1 MKRRDAL
8 GALAAFGAL
17 PALSRAQGRA
27 RIFRIGYLIDQP
39 LIEPPSRERAAFLR
53 GLRELGYVE
62 GANLRIEYRSSETEP
77 AFLPELAAELVALRV
92 DAIVAMPDSPAQ
104 AAVKASRTIPIV
116 FLVGSDPVRQGYA
129 KSLARPGG
137 NATGLTLLQ
146 PALEPKRLELLR
158 ELLPRARRVAMLRAP
173 SLRAPSAVAN
183 TGEYA
188 QFTSAAA
195 RKLGLT
201 LEQHAIRDLGDLPAR
216 LDSIA
221 ASRPDALVAVADQR
235 LIAARKIIA
244 EFTLARRLPSI
255 MGVADY
261 AQLGGLVAYATN
273 IPEQFRRLASY
284 VDRILKGAKPGELP
298 IEQPTKFELTINLK
312 TAKALSIVVPPTVL
326 LRADRV
332 IE

>member
-1 MKRRDAL
+1 MRRREVL
-8 GALAAFGAL
+8 GALAALGAL
-17 PALSRAQGRA
+17 PALSRAQGRV

-62 GANLRIEYRSSETEP
+62 GANLRIEYRSSETDP
-77 AFLPELAAELVALRV
+77 AFLPELAAELVAMRV

-104 AAVKASRTIPIV
+104 AAVKASRTIPII

-146 PALEPKRLELLR
+146 PSLEPKRLELLR

-173 SLRAPSAVAN
+173 SATAN

-188 QFTSAAA
+188 QLVSAAA
-195 RKLGLT
+195 RKLGWT
-201 LEQHAIRDLGDLPAR
+201 LEQHAIRDMDELAAQ
-216 LDSIA
+216 LDKIA
-221 ASRPDALVAVADQR
+221 ASRPDALVAFADQR
-235 LIAARKIIA
+235 LIAARRIIA
-244 EFTLARRLPSI
+244 EFALARRLPSV

-261 AQLGGLVAYATN
+261 AQLGGLLSYATN

-298 IEQPTKFELTINLK
+298 IEQPTRFELAVNLN
-312 TAKALSIVVPPTVL
+312 TARTLGVSVPQSVL

>member
-1 MKRRDAL
+1 MKRRGAL
-8 GALAAFGAL
+8 LALAALGGL
-17 PALSRAQGRA
+17 PVLSRAQGPKRTY
-27 RIFRIGYLIDQP
+27 RIGYLIDQP
-39 LIEPPSRERAAFLR
+39 LIEPPSRERAAFLQ
-53 GLRELGYVE
+53 GLRELGYVD
-62 GANLRIEYRSSETEP
+62 GANLRIEYRSSESDP
-77 AFLPELAAELVALRV
+77 AFLPELAADLAAMRV
-92 DAIVAMPDSPAQ
+92 DAIVAMPNAPVH
-104 AAVKASRTIPIV
+104 AAMKASRTIPII
-116 FLVGSDPVRQGYA
+116 FLVGDDPVRQGFA

-137 NATGLTLLQ
+137 NATGITLLQ
-146 PALEPKRLELLR
+146 PTLEPKRLELLR
-158 ELLPRARRVAMLRAP
+158 ELLPRARRVAMLR
-173 SLRAPSAVAN
+173 SPSATAF

-201 LEQHAIRDLGDLPAR
+201 LERHAIRDLGELPAQ
-216 LDSIA
+216 LDKIA

-235 LIAARKIIA
+235 LIAARTIIA
-244 EFTLARRLPSI
+244 EFALARRLPSV

-261 AQLGGLVAYATN
+261 AQLGGLLSYATN

-298 IEQPTKFELTINLK
+298 VEQPTRFDLVVNLK
-312 TAKALSIVVPPTVL
+312 TAAALGVTVPQPVL

>member
-1 MKRRDAL
+1 MKRRAVL
-8 GALAAFGAL
+8 GAFAALGAL
-17 PALSRAQGRA
+17 PALSGAQGRA
-27 RIFRIGYLIDQP
+27 RTFRLGYLIDQP
-39 LIEPPSRERAAFLR
+39 LIEPPSRERAAFLE

-62 GANLRIEYRSSETEP
+62 GVNLRIEYRSSETDP

-116 FLVGSDPVRQGYA
+116 FLVGGDPVRQGYA
-129 KSLARPGG
+129 RSLARPGG

-146 PALEPKRLELLR
+146 PSLEPKRLELLR
-158 ELLPRARRVAMLRAP
+158 ELLPRARRVAV
-173 SLRAPSAVAN
+173 LRAPSALAN

-201 LEQHAIRDLGDLPAR
+201 LESHAIGDLGELAAR

-244 EFTLARRLPSI
+244 EFTLARRLPSV

-261 AQLGGLVAYATN
+261 AQLGGLLAYATN
-273 IPEQFRRLASY
+273 IPAQFRRLASY

-298 IEQPTKFELTINLK
+298 IEQPTRFELAVNMN
-312 TAKALSIVVPPTVL
+312 TARTLGVSVPQSVL

-332 IE
+332 IEQ

>member
-8 GALAAFGAL
+8 GALAALGAL

-39 LIEPPSRERAAFLR
+39 LIEPPSRERAAFLQ

-62 GANLRIEYRSSETEP
+62 GANLRIEYRSSETDP
-77 AFLPELAAELVALRV
+77 AFLPELAAELVAMRV

-104 AAVKASRTIPIV
+104 AAVKASRTIPII

-146 PALEPKRLELLR
+146 PSLEPKRLELLR

-173 SLRAPSAVAN
+173 SATAN

-188 QFTSAAA
+188 QLVSAAA
-195 RKLGLT
+195 RKLGWT
-201 LEQHAIRDLGDLPAR
+201 LEQHAIRDMDELAAQ
-216 LDSIA
+216 LDKIA
-221 ASRPDALVAVADQR
+221 ASRPDALVAFADQR
-235 LIAARKIIA
+235 LIAARRIIA
-244 EFTLARRLPSI
+244 EFALARRLPSV

-261 AQLGGLVAYATN
+261 AQLGGLLSYATN

-298 IEQPTKFELTINLK
+298 IEQPTRFELAVNLN
-312 TAKALSIVVPPTVL
+312 TARTLGVSVPQSVL

>member
-1 MKRRDAL
+1 MKRREAL
-8 GALAAFGAL
+8 LACGAITLAPLALA
-17 PALSRAQGRA
+17 QGPQRGY
-27 RIFRIGYLIDQP
+27 RIGYLIDQP
-39 LIEPPSRERAAFLR
+39 LIEPPSRERAAFLE

-62 GANLRIEYRSSETEP
+62 GANLRIEYRSSESDP
-77 AFLPELAAELVALRV
+77 SFLPALAAELAAMRV
-92 DAIVAMPDSPAQ
+92 DAIVATPNDPVH
-104 AAVKASRTIPIV
+104 AAMKASRTIPII
-116 FLVGSDPVRQGYA
+116 FLIGDDPVRQGFA

-137 NATGLTLLQ
+137 NATGVTLLQ
-146 PALEPKRLELLR
+146 PTLEPKRLQLVR
-158 ELLPRARRVAMLRAP
+158 ELLPGARRIAL
-173 SLRAPSAVAN
+173 LRAPSAAST

-188 QFTSAAA
+188 QLTSAAA

-201 LEQHAIRDLGDLPAR
+201 LEGYAIHRMDDLPAQ

-221 ASRPDALVAVADQR
+221 ASKPDALVAVADQR

-244 EFTLARRLPSI
+244 DFALARRLPSV

-273 IPEQFRRLASY
+273 IPGQFRRLASY

-298 IEQPTKFELTINLK
+298 IEQPTRFDLAINMS
-312 TAKALSIVVPPTVL
+312 TARTLGVSVPQSLL